1 MKDGA
6 SKSDFT
12 NSIIAIFALLVLAYF
27 INLVANYFSKKTK
40 SGMESNS
47 NMDGVYNNSS
57 SSSSSSSSP
66 SSSSSSSVQPTYS
79 DNSVAY
85 ASVPSSSSS
94 SGAGG
99 SPNKSNDPSELLPKN
114 NNAWG
119 GLIISKELKN
129 KSFLEPAPSLIGI
142 DTVLE
147 CNHRN
152 ANYQLRS
159 DPPIQAGNVGP
170 WNNSTISNCVNNVV
184 PFELG
189 RQGDSG
195 AM

>member
-1 MKDGA
+1 MNIF
-6 SKSDFT
+6 KSDFS
-12 NSIIAIFALLVLAYF
+12 NSIIAIFSLLVLAYF
-27 INLVANYFSKKTK
+27 INLVANYFSKKGK

-47 NMDGVYNNSS
+47 NMNAASNST
-57 SSSSSSSSP
+57 SSSP
-66 SSSSSSSVQPTYS
+66 SMSSSPSSVQPTYS
-79 DNSVAY
+79 DNSASY
-85 ASVPSSSSS
+85 ASVPPSS
-94 SGAGG
+94 SGSGSGG
-99 SPNKSNDPSELLPKN
+99 GGGGANKSNDPSELLPKN

-129 KSFLEPAPSLIGI
+129 KSFLEPAPSIIGI

-170 WNNSTISNCVNNVV
+170 WNNSTITSCLNNIV
-184 PFELG
+184 PLELG
-189 RQGDSG
+189 KQGDPH